1 MLNIYIDAILT
12 GFRTLLETPVLQILF
27 LVFLLF
33 IFGSVFCLSL
43 LMLLGA
49 ILDRE
54 HSIESRLGGF
64 FFGSMFAVVMATHF
78 NHYFLELRGLIAI
91 GSKPDSGCYQPNFEQ
106 RKWLPIV
113 CPPPSKSNL

>member
-1 MLNIYIDAILT
+1 MLTINVDTIFT

-49 ILDRE
+49 IFDRE

-91 GSKPDSGCYQPNFEQ
+91 GSKPDSGCYQPDFEQ
-106 RKWLPIV
+106 RKWLSIV